1 MGQGK
6 SGECRVVSMVD
17 SMSDTD
23 GGNKKPAPRD
33 ETAPAKR
40 VTLSDVAKLA
50 NVSTMTVSKVIRNTG
65 SISTPTRNHVR
76 EAIDAL
82 GYIPNLIAG
91 SLSSQVNL
99 MVAVIV
105 PAFGDDVFGGVL
117 QGINTVLN
125 GAGMHTLLGASD
137 FHTDIEEELIRT
149 MMAWQPSGLILTGG
163 MAHSASTDKILGS
176 AACPIVQIWD
186 NDVSDFDTNVGF
198 SHVEAGRMM
207 AQHFIAKGYRNIGY
221 IGARHG
227 IDKSSARRYQAF
239 RDELQ
244 KSGLSVQAEITASAV
259 NQTEFGVSGTRS
271 LLARSPELDA
281 IHYQNDTMAVGG
293 LTWLHRA
300 RIPVPQQIAVAGFD
314 GSFRGRL
321 ISTELTTIVIPRSSL
336 GEASAR
342 SLLDRIQG
350 KSRSRYHTIEID
362 LLDGDTTG
370 GSWKYELL

>member
-1 MGQGK
+1 
-6 SGECRVVSMVD
+6 MVD
-17 SMSDTD
+17 KMSERNGD
-23 GGNKKPAPRD
+23 NAKPVAPD
-33 ETAPAKR
+33 EITPTKR

-65 SISTPTRNHVR
+65 SISAPTRNHVR
-76 EAIDAL
+76 EAIDTL

-125 GAGMHTLLGASD
+125 GAGMHTLPGASD

-163 MAHSASTDKILGS
+163 MTHSTSTDKILK
-176 AACPIVQIWD
+176 AATCPIVQIWD
-186 NDVSDFDTNVGF
+186 NDVTDFDTNVGF

-207 AQHFIAKGYRNIGY
+207 ARHFIAKGYKKIGY
-221 IGARHG
+221 IGARHA
-227 IDKSSARRYQAF
+227 IDTSSARRFQAF
-239 RDELQ
+239 RDELE
-244 KSGLSVQAEITASAV
+244 KSGHSVQAEIPDSSV
-259 NQTEFGVSGTRS
+259 NPTELGISGTKG
-271 LLARSPELDA
+271 LLARSPDLDA
-281 IHYQNDTMAVGG
+281 IHYQNDSMAVGG

-300 RIPVPQQIAVAGFD
+300 RISVPQQIAVAGFD
-314 GSFRGRL
+314 GSFGGRL
-321 ISTELTTIVIPRSSL
+321 ISTDLTTIVIPRSTL

-350 KSRSRYHTIEID
+350 KSRPKYRTINID

-370 GSWKYELL
+370 GNSKYNLS